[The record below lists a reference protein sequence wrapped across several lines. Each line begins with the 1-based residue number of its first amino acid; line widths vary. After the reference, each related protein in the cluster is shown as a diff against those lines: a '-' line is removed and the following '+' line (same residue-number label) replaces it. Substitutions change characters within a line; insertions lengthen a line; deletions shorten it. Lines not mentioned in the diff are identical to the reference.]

1 MAGTIIAS
9 VIIFGLLIFV
19 HELGHFIVA
28 KWAKIHVLEFAI
40 GFGKA
45 LFAWEKGETRYS
57 LRLFPLGGFCR
68 MLGEDPEDLP
78 KEGNFQEK
86 SLPKRL
92 AVIAAGSAAN
102 FLLAIVLLTLL
113 FFLVLGVPRTDSPR
127 VGSVIPQG
135 RACEAGIQ
143 ENDLIMDING
153 VKMNNWDSVVKEIN
167 ASPGKELTIHVL
179 RNHEDMFFAVVPE
192 ETDGKGLIGIA
203 PVYKKY
209 DFFSSIAHGFSHFF
223 FWIKLIFVGFY
234 QMIMRI
240 IPPEVAG
247 PIGIV
252 SVIGEVMQE
261 GVSNLFS
268 LTAII
273 SINLGVI
280 NLLPIPALDGSKL
293 LFLLLEGIRGKPI
306 DPHKEGII
314 HFVGFAFLILLMI
327 FIAFQD
333 ITRLIF

>member
-1 MAGTIIAS
+1 MAGTIIVS
-9 VIIFGLLIFV
+9 IIIFGLLIFV
-19 HELGHFIVA
+19 HELGHFSVA
-28 KWAKIHVLEFAI
+28 KWAKIRVLEFAI
-40 GFGKA
+40 GFGKV
-45 LFAWEKGETRYS
+45 LYAWEKGETRYS

-68 MLGEDPEDLP
+68 LLGEDPDDQPL
-78 KEGNFQEK
+78 EGNFQEK
-86 SLPKRL
+86 SLPKKL
-92 AVIAAGSAAN
+92 AAIAAGSVAN
-102 FLLAIVLLTLL
+102 FLLAIILLVLL
-113 FFLVLGVPRTDSPR
+113 FFFILGVPGTNSSR
-127 VGSVIPQG
+127 VGSVIPDSP
-135 RACEAGIQ
+135 AAVAGIR
-143 ENDLIMDING
+143 ENDLIVDIDG
-153 VKMNNWDSVVKEIN
+153 VKMSDWDSVVRTINGNPGGEITLHIQR
-167 ASPGKELTIHVL
+167 GQ
-179 RNHEDMFFAVVPE
+179 EDVFVSVVPE

-203 PVYKKY
+203 PSYKKY
-209 DFFSSIAHGFSHFF
+209 AFFPSVALALDYFF

-273 SINLGVI
+273 SINLGII
-280 NLLPIPALDGSKL
+280 NLFPIPALDGSKL

-314 HFVGFAFLILLMI
+314 HFIGFTFLILLMI

>member
-1 MAGTIIAS
+1 
-9 VIIFGLLIFV
+9 
-19 HELGHFIVA
+19 
-28 KWAKIHVLEFAI
+28 
-40 GFGKA
+40 
-45 LFAWEKGETRYS
+45 
-57 LRLFPLGGFCR
+57 
-68 MLGEDPEDLP
+68 MLGEDPDDPL

-92 AVIAAGSAAN
+92 GVIAAGSVAN
-102 FLLAIVLLTLL
+102 FLLAIILLTLL
-113 FFLVLGVPRTDSPR
+113 FFLILGVPKTDSPR
-127 VGSVIPQG
+127 VGSVIPQS
-135 RACEAGIQ
+135 RAFEAGIQ
-143 ENDLIMDING
+143 ENDLIVDIDG
-153 VKMNNWDSVVKEIN
+153 VKMSDWDSVVSTIN
-167 ASPGKELTIHVL
+167 ASPQKKLIMHIQ
-179 RNHEDMFFAVVPE
+179 RNQEDIFVSVVPE

-203 PVYKKY
+203 PVYKKH
-209 DFFSSIAHGFSHFF
+209 DFFSSITLGFGYFF

-273 SINLGVI
+273 SINLGII

-306 DPHKEGII
+306 DPQKEGII
-314 HFVGFAFLILLMI
+314 HFIGFTFLILLMI